1 MFMSRLL
8 TIAVLTVLFSIQ
20 ATAGVIILEGK
31 YQLRNLYVLN
41 AQTGSGVGFCVY
53 EVTVNDDVTGDE
65 VNSDSFE
72 IDLSQFGFKLGD
84 PVEVKIMYKDDCK
97 PKVLNPEAL
106 QPNPTFDVEEISIT
120 DDGLLT
126 WKTLNEQGSL
136 PFIVQQYKWNKWVN
150 LGEVTGVGTS
160 NLNAY
165 QFQIGPI
172 SGLNKVRVIQKNY
185 KGKMRISDEVTF
197 SSPKDEVTY
206 NYDKKKEEI
215 YFSDETAFEIY
226 NTYGQIAKRGYG
238 KSVSVSNLRK
248 STYYLTY
255 DSSIDEFIK
264 K

>member
-1 MFMSRLL
+1 MSKFL
-8 TIAVLTVLFSIQ
+8 TIAALTALFSFQ

-41 AQTGSGVGFCVY
+41 SQTSSGVGFCVY
-53 EVTVNDDVTGDE
+53 EITVNGDVTGDE

-72 IDLSQFGFKLGD
+72 IDLSQFGLSLGD
-84 PVEVKIMYKDDCK
+84 PVEVKIMHKDDCK

-106 QPNPTFDVEEISIT
+106 QPNPTFDISEISVN
-120 DDGLLT
+120 DSGLLT
-126 WKTLNEQGSL
+126 WVTENEQGSL
-136 PFIVQQYKWNKWVN
+136 PFVIQQYKWNKWVS
-150 LGEVTGVGTS
+150 LGELDGVGTS
-160 NLNAY
+160 NENTY
-165 QFQIGPI
+165 QFQISPI
-172 SGLNKVRVIQKNY
+172 SGENRVRVIQKNY
-185 KGKMRISDEVTF
+185 KGRMRFSDEVRF
-197 SSPKDEVTY
+197 ASPKAEVTY

-226 NTYGQIAKRGYG
+226 NAYGQIAKRGYG